1 MTLNTAQ
8 RATIRH
14 LHERTASG
22 RFTVSCFQSPTFNT
36 KSVGDVGYPITLTLD
51 DALNGQPEDRKVIQ
65 WCVTHETAQ
74 SVVAEVNAYIA
85 TLEAVK

>member
-1 MTLNTAQ
+1 MTLNSAQ

-22 RFTVSCFQSPTFNT
+22 RFTVCGVYEHTFST
-36 KSVGDVGYPITLTLD
+36 KPVGMGYAVTVRLD
-51 DALNGQPEDRKVIQ
+51 DALNGQIEDRKVLQ

-74 SVVAEVNAYIA
+74 TVVDEVNAYIES
-85 TLEAVK
+85 LEAVK